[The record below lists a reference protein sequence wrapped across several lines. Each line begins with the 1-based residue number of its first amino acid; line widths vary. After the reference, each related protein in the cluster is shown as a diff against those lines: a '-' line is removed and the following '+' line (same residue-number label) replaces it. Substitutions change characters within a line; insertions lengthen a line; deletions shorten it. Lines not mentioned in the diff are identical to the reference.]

1 MPYIGHTHANPHKLG
16 ALQLHMYTFCV
27 EHPGPHTLSP
37 DRATVRV
44 AQSLQRRGLVH
55 LTDCGMATATGK
67 PVLLI
72 SAVDP

>member
-1 MPYIGHTHANPHKLG
+1 MAFIQVRKNLG
-16 ALQLHMYTFCV
+16 PRQAEMLQFCQQ
-27 EHPGPHTLSP
+27 HPGPHTLSP

-55 LTDCGMATATGK
+55 ITDCGMATATGK
-67 PVLLI
+67 PVLMV